1 MQEINIATVENK
13 VYKENVCGLDV
24 YVFPGETK
32 GITMNLIVKYGSA
45 MNDFRFKGEKEY
57 KHLHLGVAHFLEH
70 LTFKMEDG
78 DANDYFASL
87 GSDANAFTTFDH
99 TNYEV
104 WTASNLKD
112 NLSYLLKYVLTPY
125 YTKELVE
132 KEKGI
137 ILEEAKRC
145 LDNIHRK
152 LSYAVNENLFQQD
165 NRKYPVIG
173 TIPEIEAIT
182 LEDIETAYNYFYK
195 PYNMVL
201 AVFGNVDPKEVV
213 SIVKDSLKDYKY
225 EYKEIE
231 YKEDKEQPE
240 IKESRV
246 EIEDKNEVPLISINY
261 KIPIKNFTELFKE
274 GMTRKEID
282 IATYLLVSCE
292 LSSTSDFYEYLRD
305 NKIIIGGMSNYCQLT
320 DDYLI
325 YTSSANSNNPDK
337 YIEEIKNKIKHLNI
351 NEEDFERKK
360 RSSIAKFILI
370 FDNINDYSRG
380 FSHEFISYGNDMF
393 IENEVIKNMKFETV
407 QKIQSVFKSADKIVS
422 VIAKKES

>member
-1 MQEINIATVENK
+1 MKTINIATVENK
-13 VYKENVCGLDV
+13 VYKETLDNGLTI

-104 WTASNLKD
+104 WTASNLKE

-125 YTKELVE
+125 YNEELVE

-152 LSYAVNENLFQQD
+152 ISYAVNENLFIND

-173 TIPEIEAIT
+173 TIPEIESIT
-182 LEDIETAYNYFYK
+182 LDDIETAYNYFYK

-201 AVFGNVDPKEVV
+201 AVFGNVDPKEVI
-213 SIVKDSLKDYKY
+213 SIAKESLSNKEY
-225 EYKEIE
+225 EVKEIE
-231 YKEDKEQPE
+231 YKTEKEVDNINKSSE
-240 IKESRV
+240 EV
-246 EIEDKNEVPLISINY
+246 LDKNEVPLVSINY
-261 KIPIKNFTELFKE
+261 KIPLNKFK
-274 GMTRKEID
+274 MTRKELD
-282 IATYLLVSCE
+282 IASYLLTSCE

-325 YTSSANSNNPDK
+325 YTSSANTNTPDK
-337 YIEEIKNKIKHLNI
+337 YIEEIKNKIKNLNI
-351 NEEDFERKK
+351 SEEDFERKK
-360 RSSIAKFILI
+360 RAAIAKFILV

-380 FSHEFISYGNDMF
+380 FSHEYISYGEDVF
-393 IENEVIKNMKFETV
+393 IENQVIKDIKYETV
-407 QKIQSVFKSADKIVS
+407 KEVQEIFKTADV
-422 VIAKKES
+422 VVDVTAKKES

>member
-1 MQEINIATVENK
+1 MKEISIATVENK
-13 VYKENVCGLDV
+13 VYKETLSNGMDI

-45 MNDFRFKGEKEY
+45 MNDFRFKGEEEY

-104 WTASNLKD
+104 WTTSNLKD

-125 YTKELVE
+125 YNEELVE

-152 LSYAVNENLFQQD
+152 VSYAVNENLFLKD

-213 SIVKDSLKDYKY
+213 SIAENTLKDFKY
-225 EYKEIE
+225 DVKEIE
-231 YKEDKEQPE
+231 YKTEKEIDD
-240 IKESRV
+240 IKDSRV
-246 EIEDKNEVPLISINY
+246 EVKDKNEVPLVSINY
-261 KIPIKNFTELFKE
+261 KIPLNKFDL
-274 GMTRKEID
+274 TRKELD
-282 IATYLLVSCE
+282 IASYLLVSCE

-305 NKIIIGGMSNYCQLT
+305 NKIITGGMSNYCQLT

-325 YTSSANSNNPDK
+325 YTSSANTNDPDK
-337 YIEEIKNKIKHLNI
+337 YIEEIKNKLNNLDIK
-351 NEEDFERKK
+351 EEDFERKK
-360 RSSIAKFILI
+360 RSAIAKFILI

-380 FSHEFISYGNDMF
+380 FSHEFISFGNDVF
-393 IENEVIKNMKFETV
+393 IENEVTKTMKYETV
-407 QKIQSVFKSADKIVS
+407 KKVQEIFKTSNNIVE

>member
-1 MQEINIATVENK
+1 
-13 VYKENVCGLDV
+13 
-24 YVFPGETK
+24 
-32 GITMNLIVKYGSA
+32 
-45 MNDFRFKGEKEY
+45 
-57 KHLHLGVAHFLEH
+57 
-70 LTFKMEDG
+70 MEDG

-274 GMTRKEID
+274 GMTRKELD
-282 IATYLLVSCE
+282 IATYILVSCE

-393 IENEVIKNMKFETV
+393 IENEVVKNMKFETV
-407 QKIQSVFKSADKIVS
+407 QKIQSVFESADKIVS

>member
-1 MQEINIATVENK
+1 MKEISIATVENK
-13 VYKENVCGLDV
+13 VYKETLSNGMDI

-45 MNDFRFKGEKEY
+45 MNDFRFKGEEEY

-104 WTASNLKD
+104 WTTSNLKD

-125 YTKELVE
+125 YTVELVE

-152 LSYAVNENLFQQD
+152 VSYAVNENLFLKD

-213 SIVKDSLKDYKY
+213 SIAENTLKDFKY
-225 EYKEIE
+225 DVKEIE
-231 YKEDKEQPE
+231 YKTEKEIDD
-240 IKESRV
+240 IKDSRV
-246 EIEDKNEVPLISINY
+246 EVKDKNEVPLVSINY
-261 KIPIKNFTELFKE
+261 KIPLNKFDL
-274 GMTRKEID
+274 TRKELD
-282 IATYLLVSCE
+282 IASYLLVSCE

-305 NKIIIGGMSNYCQLT
+305 NKIITGGMSNYCQLT

-325 YTSSANSNNPDK
+325 YTSSANTNDPDK
-337 YIEEIKNKIKHLNI
+337 YIEEIKNKLNNLDIK
-351 NEEDFERKK
+351 EEDFERKK
-360 RSSIAKFILI
+360 RSAIAKFILI

-380 FSHEFISYGNDMF
+380 FSHEFISFGNDVF
-393 IENEVIKNMKFETV
+393 IENEVTKTMKYETV
-407 QKIQSVFKSADKIVS
+407 KKVQEVFKTSNNIVE

>member
-1 MQEINIATVENK
+1 MKEISIATVENK
-13 VYKENVCGLDV
+13 VYKETLSNGMDI

-45 MNDFRFKGEKEY
+45 MNDFRFKGEEEY

-104 WTASNLKD
+104 WTTSNLKD

-125 YTKELVE
+125 YTVELVE

-152 LSYAVNENLFQQD
+152 VSYAVNENLFLKD

-213 SIVKDSLKDYKY
+213 SIAENTLKDFKY
-225 EYKEIE
+225 DVKEIE
-231 YKEDKEQPE
+231 YKTEKEIDD
-240 IKESRV
+240 IKDSRV
-246 EIEDKNEVPLISINY
+246 EVKDKNEVPLVSINY
-261 KIPIKNFTELFKE
+261 KIPLNKFDL
-274 GMTRKEID
+274 TRKELD
-282 IATYLLVSCE
+282 IASYLLVSCE

-305 NKIIIGGMSNYCQLT
+305 NKIITGGMSNYCQLT

-325 YTSSANSNNPDK
+325 YLFIFTSF
-337 YIEEIKNKIKHLNI
+337 Y
-351 NEEDFERKK
+351 
-360 RSSIAKFILI
+360 FIYTRWRYH
-370 FDNINDYSRG
+370 F
-380 FSHEFISYGNDMF
+380 
-393 IENEVIKNMKFETV
+393 T
-407 QKIQSVFKSADKIVS
+407 
-422 VIAKKES
+422 

>member
-1 MQEINIATVENK
+1 MKEISIATVENK
-13 VYKENVCGLDV
+13 VYKETLSNGMDI

-45 MNDFRFKGEKEY
+45 MNDFRFKGEEEY

-104 WTASNLKD
+104 WTTSNLKD

-125 YTKELVE
+125 YTEELVE

-152 LSYAVNENLFQQD
+152 VSYAVNENIFLKD
-165 NRKYPVIG
+165 NRQYPVIG

-182 LEDIETAYNYFYK
+182 LEDIKTAYNYFYK

-213 SIVKDSLKDYKY
+213 SITEETLKDFKY
-225 EYKEIE
+225 DVKEIE
-231 YKEDKEQPE
+231 YKTEKEIDD
-240 IKESRV
+240 IKDTRV
-246 EIEDKNEVPLISINY
+246 EVKDKNEVPLVSINY
-261 KIPIKNFTELFKE
+261 KIPLNKFNL
-274 GMTRKEID
+274 TRKEID
-282 IATYLLVSCE
+282 IASYLLVSCE
-292 LSSTSDFYEYLRD
+292 LSTTSDFYEYLRD
-305 NKIIIGGMSNYCQLT
+305 NKIITGGMSNYCQLT

-325 YTSSANSNNPDK
+325 YTSSANTINPDK
-337 YIEEIKNKIKHLNI
+337 YIEEIKNKIKNLDI
-351 NEEDFERKK
+351 KEEDFERKK
-360 RSSIAKFILI
+360 RASIAKFILV

-380 FSHEFISYGNDMF
+380 FSHEFISFGNDVF
-393 IENEVIKNMKFETV
+393 IENEVTKNMKYETV
-407 QKIQSVFKSADKIVS
+407 KKVQEVFKSSNTIVE
-422 VIAKKES
+422 VIAKKESK

>member
-1 MQEINIATVENK
+1 MKEISIATVENK
-13 VYKENVCGLDV
+13 VYKETLSNGMDI

-45 MNDFRFKGEKEY
+45 MNDFRFKGEEEY

-104 WTASNLKD
+104 WTTSNLKD

-125 YTKELVE
+125 YTEELVE

-152 LSYAVNENLFQQD
+152 VSYAVNENLFLKD

-213 SIVKDSLKDYKY
+213 SIAENTLKDFKY
-225 EYKEIE
+225 DVKEIE
-231 YKEDKEQPE
+231 YKTEKEIDD
-240 IKESRV
+240 IKDSRV
-246 EIEDKNEVPLISINY
+246 EVKDKNEVPLVSINY
-261 KIPIKNFTELFKE
+261 KIPLNKFDL
-274 GMTRKEID
+274 TRKELD
-282 IATYLLVSCE
+282 IASYLLVSCE

-305 NKIIIGGMSNYCQLT
+305 NKIITGGMSNYCQLT

-325 YTSSANSNNPDK
+325 YTSSANTNDPDK
-337 YIEEIKNKIKHLNI
+337 YIEEIKNKLNNLDIK
-351 NEEDFERKK
+351 EEDFERKK
-360 RSSIAKFILI
+360 RSAIAKFILI

-380 FSHEFISYGNDMF
+380 FSHEFISFGNDVF
-393 IENEVIKNMKFETV
+393 IENEVTKTMKYETV
-407 QKIQSVFKSADKIVS
+407 KKVQEVFKTSNNIVE

>member
-1 MQEINIATVENK
+1 MKEISIATVENK
-13 VYKENVCGLDV
+13 VYKETLSNGMDI

-45 MNDFRFKGEKEY
+45 MNDFRFKGEEEY

-104 WTASNLKD
+104 WTTSNLKD

-125 YTKELVE
+125 YTVELVE

-152 LSYAVNENLFQQD
+152 VSYAVNENLFLKD

-213 SIVKDSLKDYKY
+213 SIAENTLKDFKY
-225 EYKEIE
+225 DVKEIE
-231 YKEDKEQPE
+231 YKTEKEIDD
-240 IKESRV
+240 IKDSRV
-246 EIEDKNEVPLISINY
+246 EVKDKNEVPLVSINY
-261 KIPIKNFTELFKE
+261 KIPLNKFDL
-274 GMTRKEID
+274 TRKELD
-282 IATYLLVSCE
+282 IASYLLVSCE

-305 NKIIIGGMSNYCQLT
+305 NKIITGGMSNYCQLT

-325 YTSSANSNNPDK
+325 YTSSANTNDPDK
-337 YIEEIKNKIKHLNI
+337 YIEEIKNKLNNLDIK
-351 NEEDFERKK
+351 EEDFERKK
-360 RSSIAKFILI
+360 RSAIAKFILI

-380 FSHEFISYGNDMF
+380 FSHEFISFGNDVF
-393 IENEVIKNMKFETV
+393 IENEVTKTMKYETV
-407 QKIQSVFKSADKIVS
+407 KKVQEVFKTSNKIVE